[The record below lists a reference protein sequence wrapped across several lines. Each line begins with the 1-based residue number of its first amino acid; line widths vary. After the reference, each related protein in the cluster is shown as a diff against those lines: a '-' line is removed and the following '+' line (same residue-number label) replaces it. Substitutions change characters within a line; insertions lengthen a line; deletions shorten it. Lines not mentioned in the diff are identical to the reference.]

1 MKNRAR
7 RRGKSPDD
15 DRRGVAQ
22 ASPSAPTSVG
32 NLSKLA
38 TQIRLRAVHMVGI
51 QGFGYLGQ
59 ALSAAEIFA
68 SLYGGGLMR
77 PGWDRFCLSPAHYA
91 VVHYAAAAEVGRL
104 DPEALKSYGANGTLL
119 EAISTER
126 TPLLDLTCGSL
137 AQVISGAIGFAL
149 ASRYA
154 KDDRRVFA
162 FLSDGEME
170 EGQTWEAA
178 MFAAHHGLER
188 LTVVIDANNSQVDG
202 QVTSV
207 TTLEPLADKWQAFGW
222 RVSEVDGHDADALVA
237 AMQSS
242 GSERKPL
249 VVIARTQILGR
260 LKSVP
265 MTADGHFLKLDPSL
279 KQAIIEE
286 LEAQLA

>member
-1 MKNRAR
+1 MQDGERKNGKPGGS
-7 RRGKSPDD
+7 RRGGERPPAAPMRVDD
-15 DRRGVAQ
+15 LAR
-22 ASPSAPTSVG
+22 
-32 NLSKLA
+32 LA
-38 TQIRLRAVHMVGI
+38 TRIRLRAVHMVGI

-68 SLYGGGLMR
+68 ALYGGGLIR

-91 VVHYAAAAEVGRL
+91 VVHYAAAAELGLL
-104 DPEALKSYGANGTLL
+104 DPDALESYGADGTEL

-154 KDDRRVFA
+154 GDDRRVFA

-178 MFAAHHGLER
+178 MFAAHHGLGR
-188 LTVVIDANNSQVDG
+188 LTAVVDANNSQVDG

-207 TTLEPLADKWQAFGW
+207 TTLEPLADKWRAFGW
-222 RVSEVDGHDADALVA
+222 RVAEVDGHDARALVA
-237 AMQSS
+237 AMTST
-242 GSERKPL
+242 GAERKPL
-249 VVIARTQILGR
+249 AVVARTRILGG
-260 LKSVP
+260 LESIP
-265 MTADGHFLKLDPSL
+265 ATADGHFLKLDPAL
-279 KQAIIEE
+279 KRAIIEE
-286 LEAQLA
+286 LEARLA